1 MHSHRDPAQPKIN
14 KLNFFLIKSV
24 CASKDTLK
32 KVKREDTY
40 QKKIFINHR
49 FDKRF
54 VSRVHKELLQL
65 NN

>member
-1 MHSHRDPAQPKIN
+1 MDVME
-14 KLNFFLIKSV
+14 IKSF

-32 KVKREDTY
+32 KMKREDTY
-40 QKKIFINHR
+40 QKKIFTNHI

-65 NN
+65 DN